1 MVPVGLVFGNFY
13 STTEVIIIIKLIL
26 MLIGCHLVG
35 CGKVCVLTG
44 MVLPGLA
51 LAALLGLVLLL
62 GVVALHRWMT
72 ISVQAYIVASWTK

>member
-1 MVPVGLVFGNFY
+1 M
-13 STTEVIIIIKLIL
+13 
-26 MLIGCHLVG
+26 IGCHLVD

-62 GVVALHRWMT
+62 GVVALHR
-72 ISVQAYIVASWTK
+72 